1 MVDAVRVLP
10 RRSERLLDAGRDV
23 PDHVQ
28 HSTNAPR
35 RHGDLAAEPV
45 ERRAFGDVDDG
56 ALPFGIDDVTREVDG
71 AAVDDRPQRRRLG
84 PEP

>member
-28 HSTNAPR
+28 HSTNA
-35 RHGDLAAEPV
+35 
-45 ERRAFGDVDDG
+45 RAGTVIS
-56 ALPFGIDDVTREVDG
+56 LPNPSSAVPSVTLTTVPCPS
-71 AAVDDRPQRRRLG
+71 ASTT
-84 PEP
+84 